1 MQGTKCLYKCLLN
14 GIFGV
19 GIVSRVAQCNL
30 HDAMSVFT
38 HQNIEGPALADL
50 GALDETMIEA
60 IDIHKQ
66 LQWRLACGLSPF

>member
-1 MQGTKCLYKCLLN
+1 
-14 GIFGV
+14 
-19 GIVSRVAQCNL
+19 
-30 HDAMSVFT
+30 MSVFT